1 MVGRRGRNQGSTEVI
16 RFGKSWEAAIQGD
29 KLPTDGR
36 RMQQSMDSVQ
46 HENDGY
52 ELAEVE

>member
-1 MVGRRGRNQGSTEVI
+1 M
-16 RFGKSWEAAIQGD
+16 QGD

-36 RMQQSMDSVQ
+36 SMQQSMDSVQ